1 MIRLRLIL
9 ASSLILAGLSACT
22 TGTTPTPGTTTP
34 PEGSGEPLPTVVIT
48 PIPESAYPS
57 PSSPGTATYPAPSAS
72 P

>member
-1 MIRLRLIL
+1 
-9 ASSLILAGLSACT
+9 
-22 TGTTPTPGTTTP
+22 
-34 PEGSGEPLPTVVIT
+34 VVIT